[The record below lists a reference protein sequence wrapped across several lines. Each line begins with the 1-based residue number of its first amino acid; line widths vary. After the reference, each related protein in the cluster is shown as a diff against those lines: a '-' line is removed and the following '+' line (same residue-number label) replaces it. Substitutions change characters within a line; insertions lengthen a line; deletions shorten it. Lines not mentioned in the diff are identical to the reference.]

1 MNLEINEFGRR
12 NERGFSVNG
21 KTGIIL
27 QFEMR
32 VPAGESSSRDLRM
45 LLGGT

>member
-12 NERGFSVNG
+12 NERGFSANG

-27 QFEMR
+27 QLR